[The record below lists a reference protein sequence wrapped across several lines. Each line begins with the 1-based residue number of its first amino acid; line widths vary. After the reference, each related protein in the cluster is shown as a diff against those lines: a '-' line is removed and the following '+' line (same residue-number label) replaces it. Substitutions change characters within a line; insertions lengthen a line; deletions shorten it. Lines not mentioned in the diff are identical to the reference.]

1 MDRRAWQTT
10 VHEVAKSRTQLSNF
24 THSLM
29 AQTIMALFRLRVYRI
44 LQVALKK
51 KPQKNRVRSKTKT
64 KNWNQNIIIV
74 PFEGRKLTQVKG
86 KKVEKDSIPSTLTLS
101 GFSCYTILSCG
112 LREAWLKQELSLASC
127 VTLLFCASVLV
138 SSTSLIWLLGGLC
151 EFVRALEKNAE
162 AQVTEILRIP
172 KLGWGLCV

>member
-51 KPQKNRVRSKTKT
+51 NHKKIGSEAKQKPKIETKT
-64 KNWNQNIIIV
+64 
-74 PFEGRKLTQVKG
+74 L
-86 KKVEKDSIPSTLTLS
+86 
-101 GFSCYTILSCG
+101 
-112 LREAWLKQELSLASC
+112 
-127 VTLLFCASVLV
+127 
-138 SSTSLIWLLGGLC
+138 
-151 EFVRALEKNAE
+151 
-162 AQVTEILRIP
+162 
-172 KLGWGLCV
+172 